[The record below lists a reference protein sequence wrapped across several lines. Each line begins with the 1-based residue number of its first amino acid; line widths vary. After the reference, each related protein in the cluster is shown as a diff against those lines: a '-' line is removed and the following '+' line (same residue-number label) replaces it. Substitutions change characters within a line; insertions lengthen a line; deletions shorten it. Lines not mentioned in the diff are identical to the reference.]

1 MSLQTADII
10 FLLSNNRFKMTYSRL
25 IEADVIG
32 WIASTTNGM
41 PGSKEMIVGII
52 NDKPTKV
59 LGRKIWLEL
68 DVKQNMIARSTCDKK

>member
-1 MSLQTADII
+1 
-10 FLLSNNRFKMTYSRL
+10 MTYSRL
-25 IEADVIG
+25 IEADIMG

-59 LGRKIWLEL
+59 LGRKVWLEL
-68 DVKQNMIARSTCDKK
+68 DVKQNMIASRTCDKNNQLLMVDNCVNYTWRK